1 MAKKEKEIQVKQK
14 AEKIHEKH
22 LIQLQN
28 LVNAINTIQFNV
40 GKMEIQKMTA
50 LEDLKNAQRQVSEMQ
65 SLLLK
70 EYGSYD
76 VNVNDGTINWRQP
89 KPESNSVEKP
99 KKDEK

>member
-76 VNVNDGTINWRQP
+76 VNLTDGTINYP
-89 KPESNSVEKP
+89 KEEG
-99 KKDEK
+99 DEK